1 MEIFVT
7 KRDGSKE
14 RFNANEMNKS
24 VEEACVGLPN
34 PTEKAMRIASET
46 QVTLYDGMT
55 TKELDSLLIN
65 VTLQNI
71 VDDPIVYDKI
81 ACRLVLKNLYRDIVG
96 DYEHDKGLLEK
107 NHKKTFIEFIKNGV
121 RDNILDERMESAFDL
136 KQISEALNI
145 KNDEEFKYSGLSTM
159 LARYSIKSKEQ
170 KPAET
175 PQMFFMRVAMGLSFN
190 EKDPNAAAILFY
202 KKMSSLKYIA
212 GGSTNINAGTT
223 RPALSNC
230 FLLQV
235 EDDMEHIAK
244 SISDVLM
251 ISKAT
256 GGIGVN
262 ITKLRA
268 GGSTLSSNNTRSS
281 GPVSFVKIMDV
292 AVHAVMRGGKKKGA
306 AAIYMENWHLD
317 FEAFIDW
324 RHNAGDE
331 HLRMRTVN
339 TAALLS
345 DEFMKRVEREEEWYM
360 FDPKETSDLVE
371 LYGKDFSKRYNE
383 YVKKAEAGEL
393 ELFKK
398 VPARDQIKRILASL
412 QSTAHP
418 WVTWKDPMNIRALNN
433 NTGTIHMSNLCT
445 EICLPQDKDNIA
457 VCNLASVN
465 IARHI
470 SEEGEVDWE
479 SLKGTV
485 KLAMQHLDNLI
496 DINILPIKEADKSDK
511 ENRAVGLGVMGF
523 SDALEKLGLSYDS
536 EQAYAFTDRVF
547 EFISYYAIDKSAQL
561 AEERGSYKNFKGS
574 MWSKGFVPMD
584 TIDKLDEDRGVSVD
598 VTRETSG
605 KVDWDALRVKVKKGM
620 RNATVLAVAP
630 NANIGLVGG
639 TTPGVDP
646 RFTQAFSRNKAS
658 GKYFDINHNMVKD
671 LKDIGLWTQVKD
683 KVIESHGDIA
693 DIEVIPERLKNIY
706 KTSFTTSPY
715 GFINVAARAQKYI
728 DQAISRNMYLDIR
741 DIDKIVN
748 VYTDAW
754 RKGLKTTYYLH
765 MKPRHSAEQSTIAVN
780 KAHELGFKGFAGVSK
795 KREAGF
801 GKLKHGLELSKKGS
815 EEQKAEKVLNTCPID
830 PQEKLQCD
838 SCQ

>member
-7 KRDGSKE
+7 KRDGSRE

-46 QVTLYDGMT
+46 QVTLYDGIT
-55 TKELDSLLIN
+55 TKDLDSLLIN

-96 DYEHDKGLLEK
+96 DYEHDKALLEE
-107 NHKKTFIEFIKNGV
+107 NHRQTFIKFIKEGIA
-121 RDNILDERMESAFDL
+121 DGLLDERMGKVFDL
-136 KQISEALNI
+136 DRLSEALDI
-145 KNDEEFKYSGLSTM
+145 KKDEKFKYAGLSTL
-159 LARYSIKSKEQ
+159 LARYSIKNKAQ
-170 KPAET
+170 DPIET
-175 PQMFFMRVAMGLSFN
+175 PQMFFMRVSMGLSFN
-190 EKDPNAAAILFY
+190 ESDPNAAAVAFY
-202 KKMSSLKYIA
+202 KKMSSLRYIA
-212 GGSTNINAGTT
+212 GGSTNINAGTS

-244 SISDVLM
+244 SVSDVLM

-262 ITKLRA
+262 VTKLRA

-281 GPVSFVKIMDV
+281 GPVSFAKIMDV

-306 AAIYMENWHLD
+306 AAMYMENWHFD

-331 HLRMRTVN
+331 HMRMRTVN

-345 DEFMKRVEREEEWYM
+345 DEFMKRVSKGEDWYM
-360 FDPKETSDLVE
+360 FDPKETMDLVD
-371 LYGKDFSKRYNE
+371 LYGKEFSKRYNE

-393 ELFKK
+393 DLFKK

-418 WVTWKDPMNIRALNN
+418 WVTWKDPMNVRALNN

-445 EICLPQDKDNIA
+445 EICLPQDVNNIA
-457 VCNLASVN
+457 VCNLASVS
-465 IARHI
+465 IASHI
-470 SEEGEVDWE
+470 SEDGEIQWDD
-479 SLKGTV
+479 LKDTV
-485 KLAMQHLDNLI
+485 RTAVQHLDNLI
-496 DINILPIKEADKSDK
+496 DINLLPIKEARKSDS

-523 SDALEKLGLSYDS
+523 SDALEKLGLAYDS
-536 EQAYAFTDRVF
+536 EQAYAFADRIF
-547 EFISYYAIDKSAQL
+547 EFISYQAIDKSADL
-561 AEERGSYKNFKGS
+561 AQERGSYKNFKGS

-584 TIDKLDEDRGVSVD
+584 TLKKLDEDRGVEVG
-598 VTRETSG
+598 VEREISG
-605 KVDWDALRVKVKKGM
+605 KVDWEALRGKVKEGM

-658 GKYFDINHNMVKD
+658 GKYFDINHNMVKS
-671 LKDIGLWTQVKD
+671 LRDIGLWSQVKQR
-683 KVIESHGDIA
+683 VIESHGDIA
-693 DIEVIPERLKNIY
+693 EIEVIPEGIRNVY

-728 DQAISRNMYLDIR
+728 DQGISRNMYLDIR
-741 DIDKIVN
+741 NIDEIVDI
-748 VYTDAW
+748 YSTAW
-754 RKGLKTTYYLH
+754 SKGLKTTYYLH
-765 MKPRHSAEQSTIAVN
+765 MKPRHSAEQSTVAVN
-780 KAHELGFKGFAGVSK
+780 KAQKLGFKGFAAVSK
-795 KREAGF
+795 AKESGF
-801 GKLKHGLELSKKGS
+801 RGMKKDKSLSEKSSELQ
-815 EEQKAEKVLNTCPID
+815 QKERSLNTCPID
-830 PQEKLQCD
+830 PQERLQCD